1 MNKIYRIFAKGDDT
15 ATAVGLLQNETAT
28 TYTFR
33 VQQGA
38 NTTVQ
43 IFDKN
48 VFEITSILETA
59 EMQTYHVNS
68 KNADNESVSVELLK
82 SCFGGCA

>member
-15 ATAVGLLQNETAT
+15 AIAVGLLQKETAT

-68 KNADNESVSVELLK
+68 KNADDESVSVELLK
-82 SCFGGCA
+82 SCFGGCT